1 MLEQGAYAPQLHREV
16 GAAAAEAGIDTLITI
31 GPLSVIMAEEAERR
45 GLGDVRAFPDR
56 ESAAAAVEEIT
67 RPGTAILFKA
77 SHSMALDQLAGVSRA
92 RAEALAV
99 E

>member
-1 MLEQGAYAPQLHREV
+1 
-16 GAAAAEAGIDTLITI
+16 
-31 GPLSVIMAEEAERR
+31 MAEEAERR
-45 GLGDVRAFPDR
+45 GLSDVRAFPDR

-92 RAEALAV
+92 RAEALTA